1 MDHMYIMSIFFFF
14 FFFERKSYY
23 FIWVIK
29 YFLWLFIGVWRL
41 WTWQK
46 KTYDQK
52 VTLTEEPKSLVS
64 WSCSRLFSVFPKLKI
79 LKFPKIKAICKKTHY
94 KKMIVE
100 IIKKIMKKIVQCIM
114 YEKNWNWWTSPCVS
128 EQRSSAASLTLKL
141 KKVWNRWLTTQQLER
156 VYCVFC
162 GRDQWNSGQ
171 LCMLGLTRW
180 KLMSAIM
187 SGLKDFWN
195 LDYDN
200 MTFENC
206 ILFM

>member
-1 MDHMYIMSIFFFF
+1 MYECTSNFFRIACQARSI
-14 FFFERKSYY
+14 RGNWSY
-23 FIWVIK
+23 
-29 YFLWLFIGVWRL
+29 
-41 WTWQK
+41 TTQ
-46 KTYDQK
+46 
-52 VTLTEEPKSLVS
+52 EEPKSLVS
-64 WSCSRLFSVFPKLKI
+64 WSCSRMFSVFPKLKI

-94 KKMIVE
+94 KKNDRWNN
-100 IIKKIMKKIVQCIM
+100 KKN
-114 YEKNWNWWTSPCVS
+114 YEKNRSMYNVWKELELMDQSMLCVS

>member
-1 MDHMYIMSIFFFF
+1 
-14 FFFERKSYY
+14 
-23 FIWVIK
+23 
-29 YFLWLFIGVWRL
+29 
-41 WTWQK
+41 
-46 KTYDQK
+46 
-52 VTLTEEPKSLVS
+52 
-64 WSCSRLFSVFPKLKI
+64 
-79 LKFPKIKAICKKTHY
+79 
-94 KKMIVE
+94 
-100 IIKKIMKKIVQCIM
+100 M

-128 EQRSSAASLTLKL
+128 EQRNSAASLTLKL

-162 GRDQWNSGQ
+162 GWDQWNSGQ

>member
-1 MDHMYIMSIFFFF
+1 MNHMYIMSIFSFFLKKILLF
-14 FFFERKSYY
+14 HLGSEILSLVVHWGMKVMDMTKKLTIRKLHWQKSQKVSSIDLALVC
-23 FIWVIK
+23 FQC
-29 YFLWLFIGVWRL
+29 FQNLFINY
-41 WTWQK
+41 K
-46 KTYDQK
+46 
-52 VTLTEEPKSLVS
+52 
-64 WSCSRLFSVFPKLKI
+64 KLKQFARKRTI
-79 LKFPKIKAICKKTHY
+79 TKNNCWNNN
-94 KKMIVE
+94 
-100 IIKKIMKKIVQCIM
+100 KIMKKIVKCIM

-162 GRDQWNSGQ
+162 GWDQWNSGQ

-187 SGLKDFWN
+187 SSLKDFWN

>member
-1 MDHMYIMSIFFFF
+1 MDRTKKNLLTI
-14 FFFERKSYY
+14 RK
-23 FIWVIK
+23 
-29 YFLWLFIGVWRL
+29 LH
-41 WTWQK
+41 WQK
-46 KTYDQK
+46 SQRVSSVD
-52 VTLTEEPKSLVS
+52 LALV
-64 WSCSRLFSVFPKLKI
+64 CFQCFQNLFLNYNKLKQFAR
-79 LKFPKIKAICKKTHY
+79 KRTIKKNNRWNN
-94 KKMIVE
+94 
-100 IIKKIMKKIVQCIM
+100 KKIMKKIVQRIM

-171 LCMLGLTRW
+171 LCMLGMTRW